1 MSEPFTSIQRTL
13 NAVDELPNG
22 VQIFAQYEI
31 EGMVKVEVV
40 KGVVSNLSV

>member
-40 KGVVSNLSV
+40 KGVVFNRSV